1 MDPSGTGAP
10 ASPPVTVVVA
20 TRDRPQLVVR
30 AVESVLAQRY
40 DGEVECVVVFDQ
52 SEPHPLDVPSAAAPG
67 RRLVVTRNDARTPG
81 LAGARNTGILAATGE
96 VVGFLDDDD
105 EWLPGKLQAQL
116 ALWQEH
122 PDAVAVATGIVIRN
136 DDGDHPR
143 PAPARATFA
152 DFLRSRIIA
161 VNPCTVLVRR
171 EDLLGRVGLVDE
183 GIPGS
188 YGEDYEWLLRATRHG
203 DVVSLPEPYARIN
216 WNRPSFFVG
225 RWEGIVAGLTYL
237 LGVVPEFDQDP
248 RGRARI
254 EGQLAFASAA
264 LGRRREALGYARR
277 ALRHRPLDPR
287 ALASV
292 PVGLGLVRPDRLV
305 AAVQRTGRGL

>member
-1 MDPSGTGAP
+1 MDPLHRDAP
-10 ASPPVTVVVA
+10 GCPPVTVVVA

-30 AVESVLAQRY
+30 AVESVLAQEY
-40 DGEVECVVVFDQ
+40 DGDLECVVVFDQ
-52 SEPHPLDVPSAAAPG
+52 SEPHPVEVPSATAPR
-67 RRLVVTRNDARTPG
+67 RRLVLVRNDARTPG
-81 LAGARNTGILAATGE
+81 LAGARNTGVLTAAGE

-105 EWLPGKLQAQL
+105 EWLPGKLTAQL
-116 ALWQEH
+116 DLWRRH
-122 PDAVAVATGIVIRN
+122 PDAVAVAGGIVVRN

-143 PAPARATFA
+143 PAPERAGFE

-161 VNPCTVLVRR
+161 INPCTILVRR
-171 EDLLGRVGLVDE
+171 SDLLGRVGLVDE
-183 GIPGS
+183 EIPSS

-203 DVVSLPEPYARIN
+203 DVVSLPYPVARIN

-237 LGVVPEFDQDP
+237 LQVVPELATHK

-264 LGRRREALGYARR
+264 LGRRRAALGHARR
-277 ALRHRPLDPR
+277 ALRYRPLDPR

-292 PVGLGLVRPDRLV
+292 AVGAHLVRPGWLV